1 MAHHRTSAWT
11 WVLIAGLLL
20 FGGVYLVLIIGGS
33 GLMPG
38 DVPVDATVNPAETEG
53 GGAPMQDLGAFPWTA
68 VVLIGTAI
76 LGIAL
81 ALSQFRASR
90 VTPEEERVAEA
101 GTRQVYR
108 EAERQD
114 QLDKRP

>member
-53 GGAPMQDLGAFPWTA
+53 GGAPTQDLGAFPWTA

-76 LGIAL
+76 LGYREGDVFDWRTRDRTCRI
-81 ALSQFRASR
+81 RISR
-90 VTPEEERVAEA
+90 VLYQPEAA
-101 GTRQVYR
+101 G
-108 EAERQD
+108 D
-114 QLDKRP
+114 FHL